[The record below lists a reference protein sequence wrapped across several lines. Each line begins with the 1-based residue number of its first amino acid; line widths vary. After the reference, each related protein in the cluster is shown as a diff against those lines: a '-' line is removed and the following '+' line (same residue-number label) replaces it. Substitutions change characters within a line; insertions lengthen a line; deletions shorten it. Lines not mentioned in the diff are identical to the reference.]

1 MKKNYFRIGGNA
13 LSVILSMI
21 CATPMLAQ
29 VGKTVQ
35 GTVTEHQLPL
45 SGAMITEKGTDNHT
59 FSDSQGNYQL
69 TLTTDQAIL
78 IIETPNLSI
87 REEEVKNRTIIPIE
101 CAEDTIGLNEVVL
114 NAGYYTVKD
123 KERTGSIAR
132 ITAKEIEKQPVDN
145 VLATLQGRMA
155 GVEIIQDSGNAGG
168 GFQIKIRGTNSLRA
182 EANAPLYVV
191 DGMPY
196 NAEEVGYT
204 TTSGNRSSL
213 SNPIASLNI
222 ANIES
227 IEVLKDADATAIYG
241 SRGANGV
248 VLITTKKGGQGETK
262 VTVQSDIGFSKITRT
277 IKLMNTSQ
285 YLNMRNRAFIFDGID
300 NYPSNAYDINGTW
313 DQTKNTDWQKELIGN
328 IAFSNNFRTSIT
340 GGNNLINYT
349 LGYNHSNQKSVYPG
363 NFYYKKNNYNVALN
377 YKDKN
382 EKFNIIF
389 SSNYN
394 LQDNNQPSTD
404 LTTVARELAP
414 NAPNLYS
421 SDGTLN
427 WENNTWENPLALLE
441 SKFLLNSSNLISNA
455 LINYNWKNFKFNVNL
470 GYNKYINTEYR
481 TFPSTMRNP
490 NLGLGSESST
500 VEYFSSNRDSWM
512 IEPQMNFNKRWENH
526 TIEWTIGTTFQQANE
541 KRLSISAAKFPNNN
555 MLMSLSSAALQIVGL
570 DDAKEYKYLA
580 VYSRLNYK
588 YNEKYIFNFTGRRD
602 GSSRFANENRFANFG
617 AVGVAWL
624 FSKENIFKKMNG
636 LNFGKIRSSYGI
648 TGSDNIGDY
657 QYLDNYQ
664 MNANQLLGNS
674 GLKPIRLYNPNYKWE
689 INKKFEIALEMAFL
703 NNRLAFDIAYYSNYS
718 DNQLVGISIPST
730 TGFSSYN
737 GNLDASVNNYGW
749 ELNLNTQNISNSNF
763 KWFSNFNLSIN
774 RNKLVKFPNLDVSA
788 YANTYIIGQPLN
800 SIKLY
805 KFKNY
810 NNQTGLIEFEDA
822 NNDGNITAA
831 FDKIAL
837 ATLDPKFYG
846 GLNNQFNYKNFTLN
860 FLIQFVKQQR
870 QNYYTNS
877 IPGTMVNQMQN
888 HSNYPLDY
896 TTRSSQISAN
906 YNLMK
911 NSDLSIVDASYIRFK
926 NIALAYEMPKIDD
939 KIKSE
944 LYLQGHNL
952 FTITSYKGG
961 DPEFK
966 YNRFLPPLKT
976 VVIGWKLTF

>member
-500 VEYFSSNRDSWM
+500 VEYFSSNRDSWI

-774 RNKLVKFPNLDVSA
+774 RNKLVKFPNLDASA